1 MPSETPETTRSLA
14 DSINIAIRPVHTKL
28 NKLVIYRL
36 PLALPPKA
44 DDASQYVSGLLHIT
58 PIYMTF
64 ESLWQDILDSP
75 ASLSE
80 DQNLDQNNN
89 ESSNASFRSSFS
101 SFPPSP
107 PLSSSPGTTT
117 PTTTSDIH
125 SRGLPSSS
133 LDPPHPPAV
142 CCPRIHALLAH
153 LRLPGLARS
162 RALRAD
168 LLALTGWSERTLR
181 EQLGHAASSPAL
193 GSFLSHAR
201 AETRRR
207 PHVLVAYAWVLYMAL
222 FSGGRFIRAS
232 LEAVDPAFWV
242 PASALPH
249 GDPLP
254 GQEKAKGKESAY
266 GGFLPAG
273 FLAKAVEA
281 ALGTRITSTAVSS
294 AAATTGRDTDID
306 PRTDEEQ
313 KRRENLEQQW
323 QQKLPVRFLRFDT
336 PSDGEDLKTT
346 FKQRLAE
353 SEDALLTPGERDDIV
368 REAQH
373 IFDFMV
379 QIVGELDEVCG
390 STDGKEGGDGGED
403 EARLLSLRSR
413 DSVVVEKER
422 EKRKIAKMA
431 VRAATEMEKRAE
443 REKIA
448 KRAATEMGDGAETGK
463 GKGKEKEGSVRFK

>member
-14 DSINIAIRPVHTKL
+14 DLINIATRPVHTKL

-80 DQNLDQNNN
+80 DQNPDQNN

-107 PLSSSPGTTT
+107 PLSSSPSTTT
-117 PTTTSDIH
+117 TTTSDIH

-133 LDPPHPPAV
+133 SLDPPHPPAV
-142 CCPRIHALLAH
+142 CPRIHSLLVH
-153 LRLPGLARS
+153 LRLPGLVRS

-168 LLALTGWSERTLR
+168 LAALTGWSERTLR

-193 GSFLSHAR
+193 GGFLSHAR
-201 AETRRR
+201 AEARRR

-232 LEAVDPAFWV
+232 LEAVDPGFWV

-249 GDPLP
+249 GDPLVLPLP

-266 GGFLPAG
+266 GGFSPAG

-281 ALGTRITSTAVSS
+281 ALGTRITSTA
-294 AAATTGRDTDID
+294 AAATTGRDTDMD

-313 KRRENLEQQW
+313 KRRENIEQR
-323 QQKLPVRFLRFDT
+323 QQKLPIRFLRFDT
-336 PSDGEDLKTT
+336 PSDGEDLKAT

-368 REAQH
+368 REAQR

-390 STDGKEGGDGGED
+390 GSTEGKEGGEGDGGED

-431 VRAATEMEKRAE
+431 VRAATEMGEGAE
-443 REKIA
+443 R
-448 KRAATEMGDGAETGK
+448 GK